1 MPHQLPIERRTFL
14 QACGVLGVALA
25 TEGVAGASRQLPA
38 AIRVSRLDPDDTPPI
53 PNEIVKRIMDERFQ
67 GRTIQHGHVVLDMP
81 TMAED
86 GRYVPVIIE
95 SDLPMTPENYVKSV
109 FLIVDHNPDPLVT
122 AFHLTPAL
130 GPVEIQARIKMKR
143 TSWIRAIAETNGGEL
158 WADYLK
164 VETSLN
170 GCG

>member
-1 MPHQLPIERRTFL
+1 MSLNEPIQRRSFL
-14 QACGVLGVALA
+14 QAVGVLGAAFAVEGMSGA
-25 TEGVAGASRQLPA
+25 TKHLGA
-38 AIRVSRLDPDDTPPI
+38 AIRVTRAGPDDPPI
-53 PNEIVKRIMDERFQ
+53 PNEIVQRIFTERFQ
-67 GRTIQHGHVVLDMP
+67 GRTIQRGHVTLDMP

-95 SDLPMTPENYVKSV
+95 SDLPMAADGFVKSV

-122 AFHLTPAL
+122 AFHLTPAIAA
-130 GPVEIQARIKMKR
+130 VQIQTRIKMKR
-143 TSWIRAIAETNGGEL
+143 SSWIRAIAETSGGEL
-158 WADYLK
+158 YADYLQ